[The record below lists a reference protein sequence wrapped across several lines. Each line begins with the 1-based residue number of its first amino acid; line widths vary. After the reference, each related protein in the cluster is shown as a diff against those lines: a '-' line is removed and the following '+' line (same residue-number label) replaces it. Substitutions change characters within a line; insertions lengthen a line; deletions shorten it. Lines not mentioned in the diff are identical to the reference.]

1 MCRTKRKASWG
12 QLLLCTSSPLWTS
25 YVNMRIAL
33 LLPPWHRQ
41 EAESKLSTMGPRA
54 AALPPPP
61 HQATAEVGT
70 HGGEDKPAVE
80 VEIQSFQPL
89 LLLLCDGEALL
100 TKHA

>member
-1 MCRTKRKASWG
+1 MCWTKRKASWG

-54 AALPPPP
+54 AALPPTRPRQKWE
-61 HQATAEVGT
+61 HMVGRT
-70 HGGEDKPAVE
+70 NQLLKWRFNPFSHCCCSCVMGKP
-80 VEIQSFQPL
+80 
-89 LLLLCDGEALL
+89 C
-100 TKHA
+100 